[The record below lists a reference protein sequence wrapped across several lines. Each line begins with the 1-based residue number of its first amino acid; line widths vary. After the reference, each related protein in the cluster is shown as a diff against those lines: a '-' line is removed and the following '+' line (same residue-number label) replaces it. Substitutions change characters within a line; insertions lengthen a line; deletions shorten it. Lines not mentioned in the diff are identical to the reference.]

1 MALTPAASP
10 EPEEDAT
17 VNPLESSPLSE
28 LSDEA
33 AADLLTQKL
42 AALGKE
48 FLE

>member
-1 MALTPAASP
+1 LGASSL
-10 EPEEDAT
+10 
-17 VNPLESSPLSE
+17 NE

-33 AADLLTQKL
+33 AADLLDQKL